1 MIRRTRSSSF
11 DKSVFLLLD
20 ESCHVP
26 LVQYRFPQQAG
37 QRLTTVIYSQ
47 IVGYNPIMLW
57 PDTTRTD
64 NDMLII
70 GDCVVSE
77 LAQTHNTP
85 LYIFDEVT
93 IRNAARAFKQGMG
106 AYNGSASV
114 YYAGK
119 AFLNSALIRL
129 LTEEKLHLDVVSL
142 NELAIARYAGFD
154 MSRCHLHGNGTPV
167 RELEVAVRW
176 GIGRIVIDN
185 FDQLYALIHIT
196 QTLEMQQTVLLR
208 IAPDV
213 TAGGHAKIQT
223 GKATSKFGFNI
234 ADGSAL
240 KAIELANSA
249 ETLDFI
255 GLHAH
260 TGSQIRDFGALR
272 KTIVRLFALA
282 HAAREQIGWEMRELS
297 PGGGLAVATHPNETS
312 GDIAAYCA
320 VICETVERAAEKINF
335 PLPHISIEPGRAL
348 IARAGV
354 AVYRVTGYKRLTN
367 APDFLHVNGGL
378 GDNVRPSMYGATYT
392 AVNVGQMNKSADT
405 PYTIA
410 GRYCESGDI
419 LIPTVILPDTKTGD
433 LLAVPVSGAYTLS
446 MASNYNGIGRP
457 AVLFVR
463 DGEARIVQRRE
474 TWQDIVRRD
483 VG

>member
-1 MIRRTRSSSF
+1 MMI
-11 DKSVFLLLD
+11 
-20 ESCHVP
+20 
-26 LVQYRFPQQAG
+26 
-37 QRLTTVIYSQ
+37 
-47 IVGYNPIMLW
+47 W
-57 PDTTRTD
+57 PDTVSTTD
-64 NDMLII
+64 DTLSIAGCAVI
-70 GDCVVSE
+70 E
-77 LAQTHNTP
+77 LARTYGTP
-85 LYIFDEVT
+85 LYIFDEQT
-93 IRNAARAFKQGMG
+93 IRNAARAFRAGMAQYAG
-106 AYNGSASV
+106 GTSV
-114 YYAGK
+114 FYAGK
-119 AFLNSALIRL
+119 ALLNSAVVQLMA
-129 LTEEKLHLDVVSL
+129 EEEINLDVVSL

-154 MSRCHLHGNGTPV
+154 VSHCHLHGNGTPV

-176 GIGRIVIDN
+176 GIGRIIIDN
-185 FDQLYALIHIT
+185 FDQLHALINIT
-196 QTLEMQQTVLLR
+196 QTLNLQQTVLLR

-213 TAGGHAKIQT
+213 AAGGHAKIQT

-240 KAIELANSA
+240 RAIEVANSA

-282 HAAREQIGWEMRELS
+282 HAAREQHGWEMRELS
-297 PGGGLAVATHPNETS
+297 PGGGLAVATHPDESS

-320 VICETVERAAEKINF
+320 AISETVTRAAEKIGF
-335 PLPHISIEPGRAL
+335 PLPHVSIEPGRAL
-348 IARAGV
+348 VARAGV
-354 AVYRVTGYKRLTN
+354 AVYRVTGNKRLTN
-367 APDFLHVNGGL
+367 APDFLHINGGL
-378 GDNVRPSMYGATYT
+378 GDNVRPSMYGARYT
-392 AVNVGQMNKSADT
+392 ACNVNHPNAPAEST
-405 PYTIA
+405 YSIA

-419 LIPTVILPDTKTGD
+419 LIPTLTLPDTKTGN

-463 DGEARIVQRRE
+463 DGDARVVQRRE

-483 VG
+483 V

>member
-1 MIRRTRSSSF
+1 MI
-11 DKSVFLLLD
+11 
-20 ESCHVP
+20 
-26 LVQYRFPQQAG
+26 
-37 QRLTTVIYSQ
+37 
-47 IVGYNPIMLW
+47 W
-57 PDTTRTD
+57 PDTTSTTD
-64 NDMLII
+64 DTLTI
-70 GDCVVSE
+70 GNCAVSE
-77 LAQTHNTP
+77 LAQSFGTP
-85 LYIFDEVT
+85 LYVFDELT
-93 IRNAARAFKQGMG
+93 IRNAARTFKTGMANYAG
-106 AYNGSASV
+106 GASV

-119 AFLNSALIRL
+119 AWLNTTLLRL
-129 LTEEKLHLDVVSL
+129 LKDEDLNLDVVSL
-142 NELAIARYAGFD
+142 NELAIAQYAGFD
-154 MSRCHLHGNGTPV
+154 VSRCHLHGNGTPV

-176 GIGRIVIDN
+176 GIGRIIIDN
-185 FDQLYALIHIT
+185 FDQLVALINIT
-196 QTLEMQQTVLLR
+196 QSLNLQQSVLLR

-213 TAGGHAKIQT
+213 AAGGHAKIQT

-234 ADGSAL
+234 ADGSAMQ
-240 KAIELANSA
+240 AIALANSA

-312 GDIAAYCA
+312 GDIAAYCN
-320 VICETVERAAEKINF
+320 VISKTVSLAAKKINF
-335 PLPHISIEPGRAL
+335 PLPHISIEPGRAI

-354 AVYRVTGYKRLTN
+354 AVYRVTGCKRLPN
-367 APDFLHVNGGL
+367 APDFLHINGGL
-378 GDNVRPSMYGATYT
+378 GDNVRPSMYGASYT
-392 AVNVGQMNKSADT
+392 ARNVNHPNALADT
-405 PYTIA
+405 DYCIA

-419 LIPTVILPDTKTGD
+419 LIPTVTLPDTKSGD

-457 AVLFVR
+457 AAVLVSE
-463 DGEARIVQRRE
+463 GEARIIQRRE

-483 VG
+483 G